1 VQEEIKRRWKMEPM
15 VTNPYLVN
23 AILFGGTLAA
33 FLLPKYIPDIFKRI
47 IRQNNGKTRKTEN

>member
-1 VQEEIKRRWKMEPM
+1 MEPM